1 MKISTLMI
9 GVLAMAGFA
18 SVQAGVTDTLQ
29 HGSSGTSG
37 PTYFV
42 DADEHKYD
50 SPYYRG
56 FGEDWGW
63 THNAIAGTFSTASLN
78 ISAFDVDAAFG
89 EVDNI
94 YVKNEGLWTLVGSLN
109 GANDA
114 WAFTNFTLDSSY
126 FNEIATGLEVKME
139 IDRGTST
146 GWVVTLAKS
155 SLSIDGGGVPPPNP
169 VPEPETYAMMLAGLG
184 VVGALA
190 RRRKAKQQA

>member
-1 MKISTLMI
+1 MKISNLLI
-9 GVLAMAGFA
+9 GILAVAGFA
-18 SVQAGVTDTLQ
+18 NVQAGVTDTLQ
-29 HGSSGTSG
+29 YGSSGTSS

-42 DADEHKYD
+42 DSDEHKYD

-63 THNAIAGTFSTASLN
+63 THNAIAGTFATASLN

-94 YVKNEGLWTLVGSLN
+94 YVKDEGIWTLVGNLS

-114 WAFTNFTLDSSY
+114 WAFTNFTLGSTF
-126 FNEIATGLEVKME
+126 FNEISTGLEVKME

-155 SLSIDGGGVPPPNP
+155 SLSIDGGGLPPATP

-184 VVGALA
+184 VLGAMA
-190 RRRKAKQQA
+190 RRRKAKQI

>member
-9 GVLAMAGFA
+9 GILAAAGFA
-18 SVQAGVTDTLQ
+18 NVHAGITDTLQ
-29 HGSSGTSG
+29 HGSSGTSS

-50 SPYYRG
+50 APYYRG

-63 THNAIAGTFSTASLN
+63 THNAIAGSFSTASLN

-94 YVKNEGLWTLVGSLN
+94 YVRNEGIWNLVGSLS
-109 GANDA
+109 GADNA
-114 WAFTNFTLDSSY
+114 WAFTNFTLDSTY
-126 FNEIATGLEVKME
+126 FNEISSGLEVKME

-155 SLSIDGGGVPPPNP
+155 SLSVDGGGLPPANP
-169 VPEPETYAMMLAGLG
+169 VPKPETYAMMLAGLG

-190 RRRKAKQQA
+190 RRRKAKQA

>member
-1 MKISTLMI
+1 MKISSLLI
-9 GVLAMAGFA
+9 GILAVAGFA
-18 SVQAGVTDTLQ
+18 NAHAGVTDTLQ
-29 HGSSGTSG
+29 YGSAGTSS

-63 THNAIAGTFSTASLN
+63 THHAIGGTFSTASLN
-78 ISAFDVDAAFG
+78 ISAFDVDAASG

-94 YVKNEGLWTLVGSLN
+94 YVKNEGIWTLVGSLG
-109 GANDA
+109 GADNS
-114 WAFTNFTLDSSY
+114 WAFTNFNLDSSFY
-126 FNEIATGLEVKME
+126 NEISAGLQVKIE

-146 GWVVTLAKS
+146 GWVVSLAKS
-155 SLSIDGGGVPPPNP
+155 SLSIDGGGLPPANP

-184 VVGALA
+184 VVGAIA
-190 RRRKAKQQA
+190 RRRKAKQA